1 MNPFDILMILV
12 NGIGWGI
19 KPITEKA
26 AVTKIGH
33 SHFTFIRYI
42 VTAIIAIPF
51 LCYNL
56 KQEGISSLFKKNP
69 NFAFDAAKHGF
80 IVSVVALG
88 SIAANYYLLSKYDVS
103 YIAPLVEGA
112 LLVMNAV
119 FGIIFLK
126 EKITVQAIM
135 GIGIIIAG
143 TFVLYSS

>member
-19 KPITEKA
+19 KPITEKT

-33 SHFTFIRYI
+33 SNFTFIRYI

-56 KQEGISSLFKKNP
+56 KQEGTSSLFKKNP

-88 SIAANYYLLSKYDVS
+88 SIAANYYLLSKYDVAFV
-103 YIAPLVEGA
+103 APIVEG
-112 LLVMNAV
+112 LLLACNVIFSA
-119 FGIIFLK
+119 IFLG
-126 EKITVQAIM
+126 EKITYNTILGVAM
-135 GIGIIIAG
+135 IIAG
-143 TFVLYSS
+143 VGVCYMK